1 MRQPSIRN
9 AANRL
14 PSAAA
19 VNQDT
24 ARVGTGAVNLSNR
37 PYFEIKGD
45 VPEYLRVGTFNR
57 WTGQQWQRV
66 NSTAPIDTY
75 DTTTGKAL
83 NKRDQSL
90 AQRFKTPNQ
99 TPGTPPAEYRSQF
112 IEITSLIPTSE
123 IPQAGNSP
131 LVQHPRGVLPTV
143 DGVAIAASI
152 SLYSGSVRFDKVERS
167 EAANVPKKI
176 PGSMLEYVSKEN
188 LSPRLVLRA
197 SEVTQGKK
205 SDFERMESIRMAV
218 SRLIKYNTKVDPTPA
233 GKDPAEYACFE
244 KGEGYCDVFA
254 TSVVQMARAVGIPCR
269 YTIGYLPGPEN
280 VNSVGTQILLES
292 DRHAWAE
299 AFFDGIGW
307 VPFDATIGADVVP
320 GGDRRNS
327 ESSGL
332 TFTRVLGWILNGLIV
347 VAIAGGAF
355 AMYKAKTAPR
365 TAEVVRAEMDRAY
378 LVFVGSIWRFTGQRR
393 LLSETTNE
401 YLERVRE
408 KLGEHRLLA
417 AELANEFTNRMFY
430 RTAPSDEQVAK
441 LQADVAHFAKQL
453 RAAKK

>member
-1 MRQPSIRN
+1 
-9 AANRL
+9 
-14 PSAAA
+14 
-19 VNQDT
+19 
-24 ARVGTGAVNLSNR
+24 
-37 PYFEIKGD
+37 
-45 VPEYLRVGTFNR
+45 
-57 WTGQQWQRV
+57 
-66 NSTAPIDTY
+66 
-75 DTTTGKAL
+75 
-83 NKRDQSL
+83 
-90 AQRFKTPNQ
+90 
-99 TPGTPPAEYRSQF
+99 
-112 IEITSLIPTSE
+112 
-123 IPQAGNSP
+123 
-131 LVQHPRGVLPTV
+131 V

-152 SLYSGSVRFDKVERS
+152 SLYSGSVRFDQVERN
-167 EAANVPKKI
+167 EAANAPKTI

-197 SEVTQGKK
+197 REVTKGKK
-205 SDFERMESIRMAV
+205 TDFERMESIRTDV

-299 AFFDGIGW
+299 AFFDGVGW

-327 ESSGL
+327 ESSDL
-332 TFTRVLGWILNGLIV
+332 SFTRVLGWILNGLII
-347 VAIAGGAF
+347 VAIAAGAF

-378 LVFVGSIWRFTGQRR
+378 LVYVGSIWRFTGQRR

-401 YLERVRE
+401 YIERVSE